1 LDGKA
6 INTAHFVMAAQLR
19 QTRADMNRMPVL
31 APLVLV
37 STLAAAC
44 SGAATSPISPTNES
58 AAADSGSSN
67 SGAGAAA
74 ATDLL
79 SGSWILVSVQSA
91 GGPPQATPAGAS
103 YTLTFADGRLSTRVD
118 CNMCMGAFTLSNQTL
133 ITAPAM
139 ACTRAACPTMEFG
152 DTYTGVLAGES
163 AVSVSGNSLTLSSA
177 RGVLRFER

>member
-6 INTAHFVMAAQLR
+6 INAAHLVMAVQLR
-19 QTRADMNRMPVL
+19 QTSADMNRMPLL

-44 SGAATSPISPTNES
+44 SGSATSPISPTNDS
-58 AAADSGSSN
+58 AASDSGSSS
-67 SGAGAAA
+67 SGAGTAA

-79 SGSWILVSVQSA
+79 SGSWTLLSVQSA

-103 YTLTFADGRLSTRVD
+103 YSLTFADGRLSTRVD

-133 ITAPAM
+133 ITAPTL
-139 ACTRAACPTMEFG
+139 ACTLAACPTMEFG
-152 DTYTGVLAGES
+152 NKYTAVLGGES
-163 AVSVSGNSLTLSSA
+163 TVNVSGNSLTLSST